1 MKSKTTA
8 DLPSLRDLLA
18 AGAHFGHRKEWSKPA
33 ARQYTYVIREGVSVI
48 DLEETQSKLAEAGQF
63 MEDRASQGAVMLF
76 VGTKRQA
83 APAVVEA
90 AQKVGMP
97 VVAERWLGGTL
108 TNFDV
113 IRGNIQRMV
122 DMEQLLANE
131 KEVAKLTKR
140 ERLRM
145 QEEVNKLHK
154 NLDGIAEL
162 VKLPDL
168 LIVVDPSEEKTAV
181 AEARRLSIPIVALCD
196 TDVDPNLIDYVI
208 PGNDDAPKTI
218 ELVLTY
224 LADAIARGQAK
235 QAK

>member
-33 ARQYTYVIREGVSVI
+33 ARKYTYVVRDGVSVI
-48 DLEETQSKLAEAGQF
+48 NLEETQTKLADAGQIL
-63 MEDRASQGAVMLF
+63 EDRVSRGAIVLF

-83 APAVVEA
+83 SGTVATA
-90 AQKVGMP
+90 AKKVSMP

-122 DMEQLLANE
+122 DMEQLLAND
-131 KEVAKLTKR
+131 KEAAKLTKR
-140 ERLRM
+140 ERLHM
-145 QEEVNKLHK
+145 KETVNKLHK

-162 VKLPDL
+162 VKLPDML
-168 LIVVDPSEEKTAV
+168 LVIDPSEEETAV
-181 AEARRLSIPIVALCD
+181 REARRMHVPVMALCD
-196 TDVDPNLIDYVI
+196 TNVDPSLIDYAI

-218 ELVLTY
+218 ELVLNY
-224 LADAIARGQAK
+224 LTDAIARGQAK